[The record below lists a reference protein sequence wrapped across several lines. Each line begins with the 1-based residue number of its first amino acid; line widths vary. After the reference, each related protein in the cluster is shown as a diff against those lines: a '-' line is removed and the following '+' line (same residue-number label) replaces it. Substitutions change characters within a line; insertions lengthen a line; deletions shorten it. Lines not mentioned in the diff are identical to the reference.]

1 MGQTDGW
8 HRLAGGLYPQGLSL
22 ENVTFRWPGADTD
35 PTSSPETGHLSAGS
49 SRHLANPPAGGPCPL
64 AEHLL
69 WLGGWDTLP
78 LGGGIGPGWRE
89 GIWERIGR
97 ILLWSH
103 LPSISR
109 RILFAGL
116 LNQSR
121 VHLVMPGRFA
131 RCSGARCTSLYEK
144 LL

>member
-1 MGQTDGW
+1 MAGTGSQAAYILRACPW
-8 HRLAGGLYPQGLSL
+8 KMSPSGGLVWTPTRPPPWRPVTCPSDLVDTWLILQWWALSPGRTPFVVRQG
-22 ENVTFRWPGADTD
+22 
-35 PTSSPETGHLSAGS
+35 GHPSAE
-49 SRHLANPPAGGPCPL
+49 RK
-64 AEHLL
+64 
-69 WLGGWDTLP
+69 DR
-78 LGGGIGPGWRE
+78 PGWKK

-131 RCSGARCTSLYEK
+131 RCSGARCTLLYEK
-144 LL
+144 LLYGTC